1 MARLAV
7 EEATAIRQ
15 LAGAEAALRVR
26 HHDRR
31 APVLRREGRGGT
43 LPLGEMMKRFEEGRK
58 LSAFCTTELESIR
71 QRVEKVVSAP
81 NEPVRVEPLDA

>member
-1 MARLAV
+1 MDEKLTF
-7 EEATAIRQ
+7 E
-15 LAGAEAALRVR
+15 GALQKLEKLV
-26 HHDRR
+26 D
-31 APVLRREGRGGT
+31 EMEGGT

-81 NEPVRVEPLDA
+81 NEPVRIEPLDA